1 MKRPWHATTREA
13 AAVPLPPGR
22 RSAEILRNG
31 SLEVRWYAPRGA
43 DPQTPHGRDE
53 VYVVAAG
60 RAAFVR
66 GAERVAVAAGDLL
79 FVPAG
84 MAHRF
89 EEMSGDFGTWV
100 MFYGPAGGERDNPF
114 ASRP

>member
-13 AAVPLPPGR
+13 GAAPIPEGR
-22 RSAEILRNG
+22 RSAQILRRG
-31 SLEVRWYAPRGA
+31 SLEVRWYAPRGT
-43 DPQTPHGRDE
+43 DPQTPHARDE
-53 VYVVAAG
+53 LYMVAAG

-66 GAERVAVAAGDLL
+66 GGERVAVAAGDLL
-79 FVPAG
+79 FVPAR
-84 MAHRF
+84 MEHRF
-89 EEMSGDFGTWV
+89 EDMSADFATWV

>member
-1 MKRPWHATTREA
+1 MKHSWHATTRDA
-13 AAVPLPPGR
+13 AAVPVPQGR

-31 SLEVRWYAPRGA
+31 SLEVRWYAPRGS
-43 DPQTPHGRDE
+43 DPQTPHDRDE
-53 VYVVAAG
+53 LYVVASG
-60 RAAFVR
+60 RADFVR

-89 EEMSGDFGTWV
+89 EALSADFATWV
-100 MFYGPAGGERDNPF
+100 MFYGPLGGERDNPF
-114 ASRP
+114 AAR